1 MATTWPPWKG
11 SRRPAPGRR
20 QADRGHLPHR
30 QGQGHPFAEHDPSW
44 HHKSKLPVE
53 VHADLYAALE
63 DA

>member
-1 MATTWPPWKG
+1 VKG
-11 SRRPAPGRR
+11 KGI
-20 QADRGHLPHR
+20 
-30 QGQGHPFAEHDPSW
+30 PFAEHDPSW